1 MVALSSW
8 SAGNGGMASH
18 VARYVDALAAVPE
31 AQRWA
36 TFVRCASTYAGDGSK
51 HKRPAYTALR
61 GEQKRAA
68 AVLAATIAN
77 DTTALAWL
85 RADVDDATTAALVRA
100 ST

>member
-1 MVALSSW
+1 M
-8 SAGNGGMASH
+8 SAS
-18 VARYVDALAAVPE
+18 ALADEQGRKIFLGGLSFDAREEDLRTDFSKYGELEDVQLPM
-31 AQRWA
+31 
-36 TFVRCASTYAGDGSK
+36 GDGGK